1 MEVFHE
7 DLVKTLPFK
16 DAIFCASLQAAGLFY
31 GDLKEKVEAK
41 DTSAEMTLYFLDHG
55 INYNCDNFMKLLT
68 VMENFNSDP
77 VKNLAK
83 EIKKQWS
90 SEPGHVLTSSDQ
102 SPDGTPLMKKA
113 KIDAVG
119 ENMWTEKTFEY
130 AHTIQMGNML
140 YQLQESR
147 QSKNL
152 KVLTVIWEFE

>member
-77 VKNLAK
+77 VNNLAK

-90 SEPGHVLTSSDQ
+90 SEPGTSKCSFFLLLYKAIRSCNNTTKKCVLCCYQEMASDNKSGGQIMAAVFSHLMVTS
-102 SPDGTPLMKKA
+102 
-113 KIDAVG
+113 
-119 ENMWTEKTFEY
+119 
-130 AHTIQMGNML
+130 
-140 YQLQESR
+140 LQIV
-147 QSKNL
+147 QH
-152 KVLTVIWEFE
+152 F